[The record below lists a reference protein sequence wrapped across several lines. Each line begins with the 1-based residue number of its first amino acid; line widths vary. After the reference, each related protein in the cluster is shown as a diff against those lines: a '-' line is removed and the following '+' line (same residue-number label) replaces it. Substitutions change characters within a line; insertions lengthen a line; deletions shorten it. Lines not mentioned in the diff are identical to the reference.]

1 MEENKTGQRKRE
13 SGKCDE
19 GTAGNIENTERTG
32 EMIIERIY
40 DKVFVPMSESSGSA
54 DEVMNERLL
63 LLLTGADIEHM
74 TKASLAD
81 LICKGAVI
89 GQREGFISGV
99 RFTARLFCNMLS

>member
-1 MEENKTGQRKRE
+1 MEDNKTEQGKRKSE
-13 SGKCDE
+13 KCNE
-19 GTAGNIENTERTG
+19 GIVENAERTG
-32 EMIIERIY
+32 DMIIGRIY

-54 DEVMNERLL
+54 DEAMNERLIL
-63 LLLTGADIEHM
+63 LIEGADIEHM
-74 TKASLAD
+74 TKTSLAD

>member
-1 MEENKTGQRKRE
+1 MEENQTEQGKRE
-13 SGKCDE
+13 SEKCKKR
-19 GTAGNIENTERTG
+19 TAENIEDTERTG
-32 EMIIERIY
+32 DMIIGRIY

-54 DEVMNERLL
+54 DEAMNERLIL
-63 LLLTGADIEHM
+63 LIEGADIEHI
-74 TKASLAD
+74 TKASLTD